1 MLGALGVSSAA
12 APNLVLNTGAW
23 VTDGSVYAVVTSGDT
38 TYIGGMFNYV
48 GPVTGCSV
56 PIDASTGQPLA
67 VFPKV
72 YGGVWAR
79 VSDEAGGWYIG
90 GDFGQV
96 GTTPRNN
103 IAHILSDG
111 SVDADWNPN
120 ANSWVE
126 ALVLSGSTLYVG
138 GQFTSIGGQT
148 RNHIA
153 ALEATTGNATDWDPN
168 ANGAAYRLTV
178 SGATL
183 YASGTFTSIG
193 GQTRHYIAA
202 LDATTGN
209 ATAWNPNPE
218 NPLPEYHPLVLDL
231 AVSGTTVYACG
242 RFTSIGGQTR
252 HYIAA
257 LDATTGNATAWNP
270 NVGYPVDIIA
280 VSGTA
285 LYAAGGFI
293 TIDGQFHPRFAQ
305 FDFDT
310 DGDGFLDY
318 MEGTDDPDNDG
329 IPNFQDTDSDN
340 DTVPDAVERA
350 FHTDPYDVD
359 APTVMPL
366 AVWPLMLA
374 LMLASLVVFRISRKR
389 HGDARDSV

>member
-1 MLGALGVSSAA
+1 
-12 APNLVLNTGAW
+12 
-23 VTDGSVYAVVTSGDT
+23 
-38 TYIGGMFNYV
+38 
-48 GPVTGCSV
+48 
-56 PIDASTGQPLA
+56 
-67 VFPKV
+67 
-72 YGGVWAR
+72 
-79 VSDEAGGWYIG
+79 
-90 GDFGQV
+90 
-96 GTTPRNN
+96 
-103 IAHILSDG
+103 
-111 SVDADWNPN
+111 
-120 ANSWVE
+120 
-126 ALVLSGSTLYVG
+126 
-138 GQFTSIGGQT
+138 
-148 RNHIA
+148 
-153 ALEATTGNATDWDPN
+153 
-168 ANGAAYRLTV
+168 
-178 SGATL
+178 
-183 YASGTFTSIG
+183 
-193 GQTRHYIAA
+193 
-202 LDATTGN
+202 
-209 ATAWNPNPE
+209 
-218 NPLPEYHPLVLDL
+218 
-231 AVSGTTVYACG
+231 
-242 RFTSIGGQTR
+242 
-252 HYIAA
+252 
-257 LDATTGNATAWNP
+257 
-270 NVGYPVDIIA
+270 VGYPVDIIA